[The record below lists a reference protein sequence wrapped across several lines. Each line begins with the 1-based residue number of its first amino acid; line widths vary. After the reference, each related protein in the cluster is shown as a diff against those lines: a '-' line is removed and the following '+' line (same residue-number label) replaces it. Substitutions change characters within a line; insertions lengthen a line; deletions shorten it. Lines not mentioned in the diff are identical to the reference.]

1 MTVMRSKLFI
11 FLAIA
16 ILAQIKTLAA
26 DAMSPQVFRDT
37 VIVQVPSDSSRHRGT
52 ICAQSIPP
60 DEMPKVL
67 WVVDGVIYDNI
78 VVDAEDI
85 SEPAQVLIEKTL
97 RKNGIDF
104 GKLEGFNTLPGNI
117 ATSVYPNYGKLNGA
131 IIITTENSKLKK
143 KKEE

>member
-1 MTVMRSKLFI
+1 MRSKLFI
-11 FLAIA
+11 FFAIA

-52 ICAQSIPP
+52 ICAQPIPP

-85 SEPAQVLIEKTL
+85 SEPAQVLI
-97 RKNGIDF
+97 GIDF

>member
-1 MTVMRSKLFI
+1 MLCLLKCLEI
-11 FLAIA
+11 
-16 ILAQIKTLAA
+16 
-26 DAMSPQVFRDT
+26 
-37 VIVQVPSDSSRHRGT
+37 SDSSRHRGT

-104 GKLEGFNTLPGNI
+104 GKLEGFN
-117 ATSVYPNYGKLNGA
+117 
-131 IIITTENSKLKK
+131 KK
-143 KKEE
+143 TV

>member
-1 MTVMRSKLFI
+1 MRSKLFI

-52 ICAQSIPP
+52 ICAQPIPP

-67 WVVDGVIYDNI
+67 WVVDGVIY
-78 VVDAEDI
+78 
-85 SEPAQVLIEKTL
+85 
-97 RKNGIDF
+97 GIDF

>member
-1 MTVMRSKLFI
+1 MICLRPYIQFK
-11 FLAIA
+11 
-16 ILAQIKTLAA
+16 ILYNNGNSRKHIPIHTKYIKYK
-26 DAMSPQVFRDT
+26 
-37 VIVQVPSDSSRHRGT
+37 IHRGT
-52 ICAQSIPP
+52 ICAQPIPP

-67 WVVDGVIYDNI
+67 WVVDGLIYDNI
-78 VVDAEDI
+78 VVDAEDV

-117 ATSVYPNYGKLNGA
+117 ATSVYPTYGKLNGA

>member
-1 MTVMRSKLFI
+1 MSKRNGVMKSRLLLI
-11 FLAIA
+11 LVIA
-16 ILAQIKTLAA
+16 VLAQAETMAA

-37 VIVQVPSDSSRHRGT
+37 VIVQSDSVSHHRCV
-52 ICAQSIPP
+52 IKSLEERSI
-60 DEMPKVL
+60 VL

-85 SEPAQVLIEKTL
+85 SEPAQALIEKTL

-104 GKLEGFNTLPGNI
+104 GKLEGFNILPGNI

-131 IIITTENSKLKK
+131 IIVTTENSKLKK
-143 KKEE
+143 K

>member
-1 MTVMRSKLFI
+1 M
-11 FLAIA
+11 
-16 ILAQIKTLAA
+16 LAQAETMAA

-37 VIVQVPSDSSRHRGT
+37 VIVQSDSVSRRHR
-52 ICAQSIPP
+52 CAIKSHEERSI
-60 DEMPKVL
+60 VL

-104 GKLEGFNTLPGNI
+104 GK
-117 ATSVYPNYGKLNGA
+117 YPNYGKLNGA
-131 IIITTENSKLKK
+131 IIVTTENSKLKK
-143 KKEE
+143 K

>member
-1 MTVMRSKLFI
+1 MKSRLLLILV
-11 FLAIA
+11 IA
-16 ILAQIKTLAA
+16 VFAQAKTMAA
-26 DAMSPQVFRDT
+26 DTMSPQVFRDT
-37 VIVQVPSDSSRHRGT
+37 VIVQSDSVSHHHRCV
-52 ICAQSIPP
+52 IKSLEERSI
-60 DEMPKVL
+60 VL

>member
-1 MTVMRSKLFI
+1 MKSRLLLILV
-11 FLAIA
+11 IA
-16 ILAQIKTLAA
+16 VLAQAETMAA

-37 VIVQVPSDSSRHRGT
+37 VIVQSDSVSRRHR
-52 ICAQSIPP
+52 CAIKSHEERSI
-60 DEMPKVL
+60 VL

-85 SEPAQVLIEKTL
+85 SEPAQALIEKTL

-104 GKLEGFNTLPGNI
+104 GKLEGFNILPGNI

-131 IIITTENSKLKK
+131 IIVTTENSKLKK
-143 KKEE
+143 K

>member
-1 MTVMRSKLFI
+1 MSKRNGVMKSRLLLI
-11 FLAIA
+11 LVIA
-16 ILAQIKTLAA
+16 VLAQAETMAA

-37 VIVQVPSDSSRHRGT
+37 VIVQSDSVSRRHR
-52 ICAQSIPP
+52 CAIKSHEERSI
-60 DEMPKVL
+60 VL

-85 SEPAQVLIEKTL
+85 SEPAQALIEKTL

-104 GKLEGFNTLPGNI
+104 GKLEGFNILPGNI

-131 IIITTENSKLKK
+131 IIVTTENSKLKK
-143 KKEE
+143 K

>member
-1 MTVMRSKLFI
+1 MRSKLFI

-37 VIVQVPSDSSRHRGT
+37 VIVQAPSDSSRHRGT
-52 ICAQSIPP
+52 ICARTIPP
-60 DEMPKVL
+60 EEMPKIL
-67 WVVDGVIYDNI
+67 WVVDGEIYDNI
-78 VVDAEDI
+78 WAIDADDV

-97 RKNGIDF
+97 KKKGINC
-104 GKLEGFNTLPGNI
+104 GKVEKFNILPGNI
-117 ATSVYPNYGKLNGA
+117 ATAVYPNYGKLDGA

>member
-1 MTVMRSKLFI
+1 
-11 FLAIA
+11 
-16 ILAQIKTLAA
+16 
-26 DAMSPQVFRDT
+26 MSPQVFRDT

-104 GKLEGFNTLPGNI
+104 GKF
-117 ATSVYPNYGKLNGA
+117 
-131 IIITTENSKLKK
+131 
-143 KKEE
+143 

>member
-1 MTVMRSKLFI
+1 MRSKLFI

-37 VIVQVPSDSSRHRGT
+37 VIVQSDSVSRRHR
-52 ICAQSIPP
+52 CAIKSHEERSI
-60 DEMPKVL
+60 VL

>member
-1 MTVMRSKLFI
+1 MRSKLFI

-85 SEPAQVLIEKTL
+85 SEPWKHCHVSL
-97 RKNGIDF
+97 
-104 GKLEGFNTLPGNI
+104 
-117 ATSVYPNYGKLNGA
+117 S
-131 IIITTENSKLKK
+131 
-143 KKEE
+143 